1 MIRTMNTAANT
12 LGQIQ
17 QQLDT
22 ISNNIANSSTKG
34 YKAKQATFQEMLYQQ
49 HNNDKLDK
57 TLRQS
62 PVGVRQGVGA
72 HISQIQSNESQGSI
86 QLTGRNLDFA
96 MTAENQY
103 FNVVM
108 QDGSTGFTRQGNF
121 YMSPQQDGTNLLVT
135 SDGYPVLSANG
146 NTISFPPGVTEF
158 TMSTEGTLNVKNEN
172 GQVIQYDLAVTKI
185 TKPQV
190 MEQLN
195 GGTYLSLPAN
205 LVELGYTEGDVL
217 TELQGQNRNE
227 VSMQIGALE
236 MSNVDLSKEMTNLIA
251 AQRSYQYN
259 SRVVT
264 IADQM
269 LGLINGIR

>member
-17 QQLDT
+17 LQLDT
-22 ISNNIANSSTKG
+22 ISNNIANSNTKG
-34 YKAKQATFQEMLYQQ
+34 YKAKQATFQELLYQQ
-49 HNNDKLDK
+49 HNNDKLDR

-62 PVGVRQGVGA
+62 PVGIRQGVGS
-72 HISQIQSNESQGSI
+72 HISQIQSNETQGSI

-135 SDGYPVLSANG
+135 GDGYPVLSANG
-146 NTISFPPGVTEF
+146 NTISFPQGVTEF
-158 TMSTEGTLNVKNEN
+158 TMSEAGTLNVMNEN

-205 LVELGYTEGDVL
+205 LAELGYAEGDVL

-259 SRVVT
+259 SRAVT

>member
-12 LGQIQ
+12 IGQLQ
-17 QQLDT
+17 LQLDT
-22 ISNNIANSSTKG
+22 ISNNIANSNTNG
-34 YKAKQATFQEMLYQQ
+34 YKTKQATFQELLYQQ
-49 HNNDKLDK
+49 HNNDNLDK

-86 QLTGRNLDFA
+86 QLTDRSLDFA
-96 MTAENQY
+96 FTAENQY
-103 FNVVM
+103 FNVAM
-108 QDGSTGFTRQGNF
+108 EDGTTGFTRQGNF

-135 SDGYPVLSANG
+135 SDGYPVISSAG
-146 NTISFPPGVTEF
+146 TTISLPQGVSEF
-158 TMSTEGTLNVKNEN
+158 TMAEAGTLNVKYGD

-185 TKPQV
+185 TKPQL

-195 GGTYLSLPAN
+195 GGAYIGLPDN
-205 LVELGYTEGDVL
+205 LGELGYAPDDIL
-217 TELQGQNRNE
+217 MELQGLNRGE
-227 VSMQIGALE
+227 VSMQMGALE

-251 AQRSYQYN
+251 TQRSYQYN
-259 SRVVT
+259 SRAIT

-269 LGLINGIR
+269 LGLVNGIR

>member
-17 QQLDT
+17 LQLDT
-22 ISNNIANSSTKG
+22 ISNNIANSNTKG
-34 YKAKQATFQEMLYQQ
+34 YKAKQATFQELLYQQ
-49 HNNDKLDK
+49 HNNDKLDR

-62 PVGVRQGVGA
+62 PVGIRQGVGA
-72 HISQIQSNESQGSI
+72 HISQIQSNETQGSI

-135 SDGYPVLSANG
+135 GDGYPVLSANG
-146 NTISFPPGVTEF
+146 NTISFPQGVTEF
-158 TMSTEGTLNVKNEN
+158 TMSEAGTLNVMNEN

-205 LVELGYTEGDVL
+205 LAELGYAEGDVL

-259 SRVVT
+259 SRAVT

>member
-17 QQLDT
+17 LQLDT
-22 ISNNIANSSTKG
+22 ISNNIANSNTKG
-34 YKAKQATFQEMLYQQ
+34 YKAKQATFQELLYQQ
-49 HNNDKLDK
+49 HNNDKLDR

-62 PVGVRQGVGA
+62 PVGIRQGVGA
-72 HISQIQSNESQGSI
+72 HISQIQSNETQGSI

-135 SDGYPVLSANG
+135 GDGYPVLSANG
-146 NTISFPPGVTEF
+146 NTISFPQGVTEF
-158 TMSTEGTLNVKNEN
+158 TMSEAGTLNVMNEN

-205 LVELGYTEGDVL
+205 LAGLGYAEGDVL

-259 SRVVT
+259 SRAVT

>member
-17 QQLDT
+17 LQLDT
-22 ISNNIANSSTKG
+22 ISNNIANSNTKG
-34 YKAKQATFQEMLYQQ
+34 YKAKQATFQELLYQQ
-49 HNNDKLDK
+49 HNNDKLDR

-62 PVGVRQGVGA
+62 PVGIRQGVGA
-72 HISQIQSNESQGSI
+72 HISQIQSNATQGSI

-135 SDGYPVLSANG
+135 GDGYPVLSANG
-146 NTISFPPGVTEF
+146 NTISFPQGVTEF
-158 TMSTEGTLNVKNEN
+158 TMSEAGTLNVMNEN

-205 LVELGYTEGDVL
+205 LAELGYAEGDVL

-259 SRVVT
+259 SRAVT